1 MEHLRF
7 FIDLILHLDTHLG
20 DLITQ
25 FGPWIYGL
33 MFLIVFCETG
43 LVVTP
48 ILPGDS
54 LLFALGTFAGMGR
67 LDLTLLLFLLIAA
80 AILGDSVNYWLGSL
94 VGPRIFRGENVRF
107 LNRKHLDRTHE
118 FFERYGAKTIIFARF
133 VPIVRTFA
141 PFVAGMG
148 QMTYR
153 RFMVYNV
160 VGGIV
165 WVVLFVLGG
174 YFFGSIEF
182 VKKNF
187 TLVILGIIV
196 VSVLPAVFEFVRER
210 RRLRQGAACS
220 SNGT

>member
-67 LDLTLLLFLLIAA
+67 LDLTTLLVLLIAA
-80 AILGDSVNYWLGSL
+80 AILGDSANYWLGSL

-107 LNRKHLDRTHE
+107 LNRKHLERTHE
-118 FFERYGAKTIIFARF
+118 FFERYGAKTIIIARF

-148 QMTYR
+148 RMTYR

-196 VSVLPAVFEFVRER
+196 VSVLPAVFEFGRER
-210 RRLRQGAACS
+210 RRLRDARGPGFPA
-220 SNGT
+220 